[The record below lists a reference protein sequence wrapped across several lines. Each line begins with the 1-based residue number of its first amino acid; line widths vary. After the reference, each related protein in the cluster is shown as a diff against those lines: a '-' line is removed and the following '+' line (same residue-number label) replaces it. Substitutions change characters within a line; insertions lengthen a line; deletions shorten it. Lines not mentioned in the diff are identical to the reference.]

1 MTDHVIVTVCSKEND
16 FEIDMELPM
25 KMPISELAPGL
36 LENLKVI
43 NGQLFRGKD
52 CIHLR
57 YRGNELKSTE
67 TLETACV
74 FDGSVIEVR

>member
-1 MTDHVIVTVCSKEND
+1 MTDHVIVTVYSKENE
-16 FEIDMELPM
+16 FELDMELPM

-43 NGQLFRGKD
+43 NGQLFRGKEG
-52 CIHLR
+52 ISLK
-57 YRGNELKSTE
+57 YRGTELKSTE

-74 FDGSVIEVR
+74 FDGSLIEVR